1 MTQGSSCLATAGLRA
16 GIPLGFSNGT
26 QRRQDAKGAGKTGK
40 LLCVSAPWRL
50 GVKIYSPVVFIAEE
64 FQSVYTM
71 RMASNEIQPQKV
83 RPLAARLIFAVL
95 KILKENGGEMRGR
108 QVLEEVDQCPC

>member
-1 MTQGSSCLATAGLRA
+1 ME
-16 GIPLGFSNGT
+16 
-26 QRRQDAKGAGKTGK
+26 RQGAGKSGE
-40 LLCVSAPWRL
+40 LLCVCAPWRL

>member
-50 GVKIYSPVVFIAEE
+50 GVKIDRGLGVSEKIPKGFRPSAQRCHDEGGATLGGE
-64 FQSVYTM
+64 S
-71 RMASNEIQPQKV
+71 EIEINPNGV
-83 RPLAARLIFAVL
+83 AARTRRSRSQPRW
-95 KILKENGGEMRGR
+95 G
-108 QVLEEVDQCPC
+108 